1 MKRIRY
7 IVLSAVIFAGGL
19 AFGPASAAL
28 PSALPPFAADLDE
41 GTIDRVDIKA
51 GEIIIGDTYFV
62 LAFSVRV
69 YAFNGAPVSVK
80 LLKKGMDI
88 GYSTAQDASGQSAVA
103 NIVIL
108 SGN

>member
-28 PSALPPFAADLDE
+28 PLALPTFAADLDE

-51 GEIIIGDTYFV
+51 GEIVIGDSYFV
-62 LAFSVRV
+62 LPSNVKV
-69 YAFNGAPVSVK
+69 YALNGAPASAK
-80 LLKKGMDI
+80 WLKNGMAI
-88 GYSTAQDASGQSAVA
+88 GFSTTPDGSGQSAVV

>member
-19 AFGPASAAL
+19 AFGPASAVL

-51 GEIIIGDTYFV
+51 GEIVTFRQLNGKRGLNIRS
-62 LAFSVRV
+62 LFSGHRSP
-69 YAFNGAPVSVK
+69 GLGS
-80 LLKKGMDI
+80 
-88 GYSTAQDASGQSAVA
+88 
-103 NIVIL
+103 
-108 SGN
+108 